1 MNVLGKSLLVQLG
14 NRTSFRFTLFKT
26 AIIIV
31 WKMLPACQPLVRSNR
46 ASLFIDDVIRSTPDY
61 QPCQICTTVA
71 PYIAVVT
78 VNAPFNICWC
88 RIFSNSNCTPL
99 LKRLNQ
105 KKHHLR
111 NTCRTHKESGKAM
124 FHQDLYRLSYRNP
137 IAREKK
143 FQSIIDTLPMEKKNV
158 IMDMGFEG
166 LLQLGYKELH
176 YELITWIVANYDIG
190 YHRLCMQTKVVVPV
204 TPKDVREV
212 LGISDNGVDIL
223 IYNRHGTPNRTYDIQ
238 ILEDN
243 MRDLPIGEEFKKS
256 FLIFACA
263 TILAPNSKQKVCSPL
278 GVAWIDDQIK
288 RRLAAEIHTYGNYG
302 HVQVWLYSQ
311 KNQLYIKMH
320 LHMRPQAHIPI
331 TPPSTGDS
339 DEAVNMERNKEEAST
354 DVHPCSDQVMGK
366 RTDATRTHSGQQ
378 RAPLQHGSNLVI
390 PTPRRRYKHTPK
402 RLVKSAA
409 ICKSPFVSQC
419 LRLFP
424 KISHQE
430 RLVADYAL
438 AEDGESSEILCD
450 MHGAYITRDELCS
463 LNGGCWVNSVVCVK
477 SFD

>member
-1 MNVLGKSLLVQLG
+1 
-14 NRTSFRFTLFKT
+14 
-26 AIIIV
+26 
-31 WKMLPACQPLVRSNR
+31 
-46 ASLFIDDVIRSTPDY
+46 
-61 QPCQICTTVA
+61 
-71 PYIAVVT
+71 
-78 VNAPFNICWC
+78 
-88 RIFSNSNCTPL
+88 
-99 LKRLNQ
+99 
-105 KKHHLR
+105 
-111 NTCRTHKESGKAM
+111 
-124 FHQDLYRLSYRNP
+124 
-137 IAREKK
+137 
-143 FQSIIDTLPMEKKNV
+143 MEKKNV

-463 LNGGCWVNSVVCVK
+463 LNGGCWVNSVVVLASLTTKAKKHEIRDRCRMFLNAENVGHDFSSCELLFFLVCDNNHWHIHVLNIPASRVEILFSLPLRRGNGISTVSRRLSK
-477 SFD
+477 AIDKAFHDHGMLRYDCGMFAIKYMQHWNGATLAHSIMEDKMHLYRLRLVVNLLTNKANNAREKIMKACSM